1 MTEHTIDAKGKPL
14 GRIATQIATLLQD
27 KDLPQYAPHK
37 EGDNRV
43 VVKNIHLV
51 KVTGKKAEQ
60 KQYYS
65 HSGKPG
71 HLKIKKYADLLENT
85 PEKIL
90 INAVKRMLPQNKL
103 RDRRLKRLII
113 EKENNG

>member
-1 MTEHTIDAKGKPL
+1 
-14 GRIATQIATLLQD
+14 LLQD

-37 EGDNRV
+37 EGTNKV

-60 KQYYS
+60 KVYYR
-65 HSGKPG
+65 HSGMPG
-71 HLKIKKYADLLENT
+71 HLKKEKYLDLMEST
-85 PEKIL
+85 PEKVL

-113 EKENNG
+113 EKQDNG

>member
-1 MTEHTIDAKGKPL
+1 MAEHTIDAKGKPL
-14 GRIATQIATLLQD
+14 GRIATQVATLLQD
-27 KDLPQYAPHK
+27 KNLPQYAPHK
-37 EGDNRV
+37 EGGNKV

-60 KQYYS
+60 KVYHR
-65 HSGKPG
+65 HSGQPG
-71 HLKIKKYADLLENT
+71 HLKTKKYADLLESA

-103 RDRRLKRLII
+103 RDRRLKRLVI